1 VEVELSQLDASRRV
15 QEDWDEE
22 EEEEEEERSQ
32 LDSRY
37 RVQEGGDEA
46 DQPVKP
52 DVNLRE
58 TKDIDPVME
67 AGTAAPNSHLIALP
81 GPLEPLLSL
90 SSEASKSSV
99 VFRSSS
105 SIYSPT

>member
-1 VEVELSQLDASRRV
+1 
-15 QEDWDEE
+15 
-22 EEEEEEERSQ
+22 
-32 LDSRY
+32 
-37 RVQEGGDEA
+37 
-46 DQPVKP
+46 
-52 DVNLRE
+52 
-58 TKDIDPVME
+58 VME

>member
-1 VEVELSQLDASRRV
+1 V
-15 QEDWDEE
+15 
-22 EEEEEEERSQ
+22 EEEERSQ
-32 LDSRY
+32 LDTRY

-46 DQPVKP
+46 DQPLKP

-90 SSEASKSSV
+90 SSEASESSV